1 MMQGLR
7 DNMKL
12 IIWITAVVFLVG
24 FGILELGGVM
34 DFRGAGKSSAGPTGL
49 IAEIN
54 GEPIRYEVFQQ
65 TYTQL
70 TDQLKRR

>member
-12 IIWITAVVFLVG
+12 IIWITAIVFLVG

-34 DFRGAGKSSAGPTGL
+34 DFKGAGATGGPTGL

-54 GEPIRYEVFQQ
+54 GKPVRYELFQQ
-65 TYTQL
+65 T
-70 TDQLKRR
+70 